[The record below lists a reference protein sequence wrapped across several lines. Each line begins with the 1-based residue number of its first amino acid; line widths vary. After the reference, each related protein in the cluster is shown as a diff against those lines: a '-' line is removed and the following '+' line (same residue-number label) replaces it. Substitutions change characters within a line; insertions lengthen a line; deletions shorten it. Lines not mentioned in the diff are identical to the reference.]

1 MRCKYC
7 GKDTEAGRFC
17 SEKCRSDFEAFESRV
32 QRQRNRFFVCF
43 AISIVLPVAIM
54 FVVDADLAALLLMIV
69 FLGLTFMIFPFCTPE
84 AAESFSLKTSI
95 RVARGLGAA
104 MVVVGLMLML
114 FCMDLI

>member
-1 MRCKYC
+1 
-7 GKDTEAGRFC
+7 
-17 SEKCRSDFEAFESRV
+17 
-32 QRQRNRFFVCF
+32 
-43 AISIVLPVAIM
+43 
-54 FVVDADLAALLLMIV
+54 MIV

-84 AAESFSLKTSI
+84 TAESFSLKTSI